1 MQADVL
7 RAPVGPGAMHVER
20 YGHGGTAVILLHGFG
35 TCNFLW
41 RAIAPTITAAGHTAY
56 SLDLLGH
63 GQSDRPLDADFGIAA
78 QAEYLDAAMTVLR
91 VSRAVIVGVDLGGDV
106 AMKLAA
112 NRPDRVE
119 KLVLINTPAF
129 DELPAKEI
137 TQMQRRTARFAFSL
151 TRGVMGAAPLLE
163 GVLKG
168 SVADQ
173 EHMPMKLIARYLA
186 PFVGKDGAKHLLT
199 LASAVNKAD
208 LDEDEY
214 GEIKAPTLIIWG
226 DEDKWVE
233 PKLADRLVNAIPDA
247 RLVRLAGVARLVP
260 EENPDHLSELL
271 LDFIKRRAAA

>member
-7 RAPVGPGAMHVER
+7 RVPVGPGAMHVER
-20 YGHGGTAVILLHGFG
+20 YGHGGTPVILVHGFG

-41 RAIAPTITAAGHTAY
+41 RAVAPAITAAGHTAY

-91 VSRAVIVGVDLGGDV
+91 VARGVLVGIDIGGDV

-112 NRPDRVE
+112 TRPDRVE

-129 DELPAKEI
+129 EELPAKDI

-173 EHMPMKLIARYLA
+173 EHMPMRLVARYLA
-186 PFVGKDGAKHLLT
+186 PFVGKDGANHLLT
-199 LASAVNKAD
+199 LASSIRPD
-208 LDEDEY
+208 LDEDDY
-214 GEIKAPTLIIWG
+214 AAVQAPTLIIWG
-226 DEDKWVE
+226 DEDKWVDG
-233 PKLADRLVNAIPDA
+233 KLADRLANAIPNA

-260 EENPDHLSELL
+260 EENPEHLSELL

>member
-7 RAPVGPGAMHVER
+7 RVPVGPGAMHVER
-20 YGHGGTAVILLHGFG
+20 YGHGGTPVILVHGFG

-41 RAIAPTITAAGHTAY
+41 RAVAPAITAAGHTAY

-91 VSRAVIVGVDLGGDV
+91 VARGVIVGVDIGGDV

-112 NRPDRVE
+112 TRPDRVD

-129 DELPAKEI
+129 EELPAKDI

-168 SVADQ
+168 SVADP
-173 EHMPMKLIARYLA
+173 EHMPMRLVARYLA
-186 PFVGKDGAKHLLT
+186 PFVGKEGANHLLT
-199 LASAVNKAD
+199 LASSISRD
-208 LDEDEY
+208 LDEDDY
-214 GEIKAPTLIIWG
+214 AAIQAPTLIIWG
-226 DEDKWVE
+226 DEDKWVDG
-233 PKLADRLVNAIPDA
+233 KLADRLANAIPEA
-247 RLVRLAGVARLVP
+247 RLIRLPGVARLVP
-260 EENPDHLSELL
+260 EENPEHLSELL
-271 LDFIKRRAAA
+271 LDFIKKRAAA

>member
-41 RAIAPTITAAGHTAY
+41 RAVAPAITAAGHTAY
-56 SLDLLGH
+56 SVDLLGH
-63 GQSDRPLDADFGIAA
+63 GQSDRPMDADFGIAA

-91 VSRAVIVGVDLGGDV
+91 VSRAVIVGVDFGGDV

-112 NRPDRVE
+112 NRPGRVE

-129 DELPAKEI
+129 DELPARDI

-151 TRGVMGAAPLLE
+151 TRGVMGDGQLLA

-168 SVADQ
+168 
-173 EHMPMKLIARYLA
+173 R
-186 PFVGKDGAKHLLT
+186 
-199 LASAVNKAD
+199 
-208 LDEDEY
+208 
-214 GEIKAPTLIIWG
+214 GEKPQPTRM
-226 DEDKWVE
+226 E
-233 PKLADRLVNAIPDA
+233 
-247 RLVRLAGVARLVP
+247 
-260 EENPDHLSELL
+260 
-271 LDFIKRRAAA
+271 

>member
-7 RAPVGPGAMHVER
+7 RVPVGPGAMHVDR
-20 YGHGGTAVILLHGFG
+20 YGHGGSAVILVHGFG

-91 VSRAVIVGVDLGGDV
+91 VARGVIVGVDMGGDV

-112 NRPDRVE
+112 TRPDRVE

-129 DELPAKEI
+129 EELPAREI

-168 SVADQ
+168 SVSDP
-173 EHMPMKLIARYLA
+173 EHMPMRLIARYLA
-186 PFVGKDGAKHLLT
+186 PFVGKEGANHLLT
-199 LASAVNKAD
+199 LASSIRGAD
-208 LDEDEY
+208 LDEEDY
-214 GEIKAPTLIIWG
+214 PAIQAPTLIIWG
-226 DEDKWVE
+226 DEDKWVDG
-233 PKLADRLVNAIPDA
+233 KVADRLANAIPDA

-260 EENPDHLSELL
+260 EENPEHLSELL

>member
-7 RAPVGPGAMHVER
+7 RVPVGPGAMHVER
-20 YGHGGTAVILLHGFG
+20 YGHGGTPVILVHGFG

-41 RAIAPTITAAGHTAY
+41 RAVAPAITAAGHTAY

-91 VSRAVIVGVDLGGDV
+91 VARGVIVGVDIGGDV

-112 NRPDRVE
+112 TRPDRVE

-129 DELPAKEI
+129 EELPAKDI
-137 TQMQRRTARFAFSL
+137 TQMQRRTARFVFSL
-151 TRGVMGAAPLLE
+151 SRGVMGAAPLLE

-168 SVADQ
+168 SVVDQ
-173 EHMPMKLIARYLA
+173 EHMPMRLVARYLA
-186 PFVGKDGAKHLLT
+186 PFVGKDGANHLLT
-199 LASAVNKAD
+199 LASSIRPD
-208 LDEDEY
+208 LDEDDY
-214 GEIKAPTLIIWG
+214 GAIQAPTLILWG
-226 DEDKWVE
+226 EEDKWVDG
-233 PKLADRLVNAIPDA
+233 KLADRLANAIPNA

-260 EENPDHLSELL
+260 EENPEHLSELL
-271 LDFIKRRAAA
+271 LDFIKRRVAA

>member
-7 RAPVGPGAMHVER
+7 RVPVGPGAMHVER
-20 YGHGGTAVILLHGFG
+20 YGHGGTPVILVHGFG

-41 RAIAPTITAAGHTAY
+41 RAVAPAITAAGHTAY

-91 VSRAVIVGVDLGGDV
+91 VARGVLVGIDIGGDV

-112 NRPDRVE
+112 TRPDRVE

-129 DELPAKEI
+129 EELPAKDI

-173 EHMPMKLIARYLA
+173 EHMPMRLVARYLA
-186 PFVGKDGAKHLLT
+186 PFVGKDGANHLLT
-199 LASAVNKAD
+199 LASSIRPD
-208 LDEDEY
+208 LDEDDY
-214 GEIKAPTLIIWG
+214 GAIQAPTLILWG
-226 DEDKWVE
+226 EEDKWVDG
-233 PKLADRLVNAIPDA
+233 KLADRLANAIPNA

-260 EENPDHLSELL
+260 EENPEHLSELL

>member
-1 MQADVL
+1 
-7 RAPVGPGAMHVER
+7 MHVER
-20 YGHGGTAVILLHGFG
+20 YGHGGTPVILVHGFG

-41 RAIAPTITAAGHTAY
+41 RAVAPAITAAGHTAY

-91 VSRAVIVGVDLGGDV
+91 VARGVIVGIDMGGDV

-112 NRPDRVE
+112 TRPDRVE

-129 DELPAKEI
+129 DELPAREI

-168 SVADQ
+168 SVADP
-173 EHMPMKLIARYLA
+173 EHMPMRLVARYLA
-186 PFVGKDGAKHLLT
+186 PFVGKDGANHLLT
-199 LASAVNKAD
+199 LASSINRAD
-208 LDEDEY
+208 LDEEDY
-214 GEIKAPTLIIWG
+214 AAIQAPTLIIWG
-226 DEDKWVE
+226 DEDKWVDG
-233 PKLADRLVNAIPDA
+233 KLADRLANAIPDA

-260 EENPDHLSELL
+260 EENPEHLSELL
-271 LDFIKRRAAA
+271 LEFIKRRAAA

>member
-1 MQADVL
+1 MQADIL
-7 RAPVGPGAMHVER
+7 RVPVGPGAMHVER
-20 YGHGGTAVILLHGFG
+20 YGHGGTPVILVHGFG

-41 RAIAPTITAAGHTAY
+41 RAVAPAITAAGHTAY

-91 VSRAVIVGVDLGGDV
+91 VARGVLVGIDIGGDV

-112 NRPDRVE
+112 TRPDRVE

-129 DELPAKEI
+129 EELPAKDI

-173 EHMPMKLIARYLA
+173 EHMPMRLVARYLA
-186 PFVGKDGAKHLLT
+186 PFVGKDGANHLLT
-199 LASAVNKAD
+199 LASSIRPD
-208 LDEDEY
+208 LDEDDY
-214 GEIKAPTLIIWG
+214 GAIQAPTLILWG
-226 DEDKWVE
+226 EEDKWVDG
-233 PKLADRLVNAIPDA
+233 KLADRLANAIPNA

-260 EENPDHLSELL
+260 EENPEHLSELL

>member
-7 RAPVGPGAMHVER
+7 RVPVGPGAMHVER
-20 YGHGGTAVILLHGFG
+20 YGHGGTPVILVHGFG

-41 RAIAPTITAAGHTAY
+41 RAVAPSITAAGHTAY

-91 VSRAVIVGVDLGGDV
+91 VARGVIVGVDIGGDV

-112 NRPDRVE
+112 TRPDRVE

-129 DELPAKEI
+129 EELPARDI

-151 TRGVMGAAPLLE
+151 TWGVMGAAPLLE

-168 SVADQ
+168 SVADP
-173 EHMPMKLIARYLA
+173 EHMPMRLVARYLA
-186 PFVGKDGAKHLLT
+186 PFVGKEGANHLLT
-199 LASAVNKAD
+199 LASSISRD
-208 LDEDEY
+208 LDEEDY
-214 GEIKAPTLIIWG
+214 AAIQAPTLIIWG
-226 DEDKWVE
+226 DEDKWVDG
-233 PKLADRLVNAIPDA
+233 KLADRLANAIPEA
-247 RLVRLAGVARLVP
+247 KLVRLAGVARLVP
-260 EENPDHLSELL
+260 EENPERLSELL
-271 LDFIKRRAAA
+271 LDFIRKRAAA

>member
-7 RAPVGPGAMHVER
+7 RAPVGPGAIHVER
-20 YGHGGTAVILLHGFG
+20 YGHGGTAVLLLHGFG

-41 RAIAPTITAAGHTAY
+41 RAIAPAITAAGHTAY
-56 SLDLLGH
+56 SIDLLGH

-78 QAEYLDAAMTVLR
+78 QAEYIDAAMTVLR
-91 VSRAVIVGVDLGGDV
+91 VARAVVVGVDLGGDV

-129 DELPAKEI
+129 DELPAKDI

-168 SVADQ
+168 SVADA
-173 EHMPMKLIARYLA
+173 EHMPMKLVARYLA
-186 PFVGKDGAKHLLT
+186 PFVGKEGANHLLA
-199 LASAVNKAD
+199 LASSIRGHD
-208 LDEDEY
+208 LDEDDMRSIEAPSLIVW
-214 GEIKAPTLIIWG
+214 GE
-226 DEDKWVE
+226 
-233 PKLADRLVNAIPDA
+233 
-247 RLVRLAGVARLVP
+247 
-260 EENPDHLSELL
+260 
-271 LDFIKRRAAA
+271 

>member
-1 MQADVL
+1 MQADIL
-7 RAPVGPGAMHVER
+7 RVPVGPGAMHVER
-20 YGHGGTAVILLHGFG
+20 YGHGGTPVILVHGFG

-41 RAIAPTITAAGHTAY
+41 RAVAPAITAAGHTAY

-91 VSRAVIVGVDLGGDV
+91 VARGVIVGVDIGGDV

-112 NRPDRVE
+112 TRPDRVE

-129 DELPAKEI
+129 EELPAKDI

-168 SVADQ
+168 SVADP
-173 EHMPMKLIARYLA
+173 EHMPMRLVARYLA
-186 PFVGKDGAKHLLT
+186 PFVGKEGANHLLT
-199 LASAVNKAD
+199 LASSIKRD
-208 LDEDEY
+208 LDEEDY
-214 GEIKAPTLIIWG
+214 AAIQAPTLIIWG
-226 DEDKWVE
+226 DEDKWVDG
-233 PKLADRLVNAIPDA
+233 KVADRLANAIPEA

-260 EENPDHLSELL
+260 EENPEHLSELL
-271 LDFIKRRAAA
+271 LDFMKRRAAA